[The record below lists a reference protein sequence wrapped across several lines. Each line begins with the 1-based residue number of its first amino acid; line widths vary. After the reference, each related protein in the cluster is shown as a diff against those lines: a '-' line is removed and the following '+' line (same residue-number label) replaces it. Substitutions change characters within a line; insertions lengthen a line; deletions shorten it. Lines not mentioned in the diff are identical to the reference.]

1 LGRQRRGFICS
12 SDGENEGLTPVSCC
26 EGSRKA
32 GAAEVLR
39 EKKSKHKWLRLE
51 EEEVEEEEEEEE
63 DLDLVQLLSKQRVGS
78 PMTIVTSTSLFLII
92 ILLLALFVYSSE
104 GLRKKARSLG
114 YLCSLFSLRH
124 RSQAGRFSAC
134 LLPSGCD
141 FLQNVILNALV
152 FLGLC

>member
-51 EEEVEEEEEEEE
+51 EEEEEEEE

-78 PMTIVTSTSLFLII
+78 PMTIVTSTSLFLIFL
-92 ILLLALFVYSSE
+92 LLLALFVYSSE

>member
-51 EEEVEEEEEEEE
+51 EEEVEEEEEE

-78 PMTIVTSTSLFLII
+78 PMTIVTSTSLFLIFL
-92 ILLLALFVYSSE
+92 LLLALFVYSSE

>member
-1 LGRQRRGFICS
+1 
-12 SDGENEGLTPVSCC
+12 VSCC

-63 DLDLVQLLSKQRVGS
+63 EEEDLDLVQLLSKQRVGS
-78 PMTIVTSTSLFLII
+78 PMTIVTSTSLFLIFL
-92 ILLLALFVYSSE
+92 LLLALFVYSSE
-104 GLRKKARSLG
+104 GLPKKARSFG

-124 RSQAGRFSAC
+124 RSQAGRF
-134 LLPSGCD
+134 L
-141 FLQNVILNALV
+141 LV
-152 FLGLC
+152 FYPQVVVFCRT

>member
-12 SDGENEGLTPVSCC
+12 SDGENEGLTPVPCS

-32 GAAEVLR
+32 GTAEVLR

-51 EEEVEEEEEEEE
+51 EEEEEEEE

-78 PMTIVTSTSLFLII
+78 PMTIVTSTSLFLIFL
-92 ILLLALFVYSSE
+92 LLLALFVYSSE